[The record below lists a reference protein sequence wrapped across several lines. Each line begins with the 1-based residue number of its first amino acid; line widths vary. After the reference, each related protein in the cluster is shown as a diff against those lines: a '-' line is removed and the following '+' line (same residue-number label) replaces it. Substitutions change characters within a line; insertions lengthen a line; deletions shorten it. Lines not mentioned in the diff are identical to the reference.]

1 MPCSPFLRPVGAK
14 VKGNH
19 LPILLPLQGVV
30 VYTLIPRALPWAED
44 WLPFQGA
51 PFRAL
56 FVYHVR
62 MLCHLLFG
70 KKRAENF
77 LYFEHPTLQA
87 VFLLT
92 YRSSEEEIVAE
103 EEQNHEDD
111 EADENAVD
119 DAAGLACLAC
129 FAGLEF
135 CLVLLVHGSKW
146 SLCTQE
152 GKGLRK
158 GCS

>member
-1 MPCSPFLRPVGAK
+1 
-14 VKGNH
+14 
-19 LPILLPLQGVV
+19 
-30 VYTLIPRALPWAED
+30 
-44 WLPFQGA
+44 
-51 PFRAL
+51 
-56 FVYHVR
+56 

-70 KKRAENF
+70 KKRAENS

-92 YRSSEEEIVAE
+92 YKSSEEEIVAE

-135 CLVLLVHGSKW
+135 CLVFLVHGSKW

>member
-1 MPCSPFLRPVGAK
+1 MSSCWQAAATILRC
-14 VKGNH
+14 
-19 LPILLPLQGVV
+19 LPIVL
-30 VYTLIPRALPWAED
+30 
-44 WLPFQGA
+44 WL
-51 PFRAL
+51 
-56 FVYHVR
+56 
-62 MLCHLLFG
+62 
-70 KKRAENF
+70 
-77 LYFEHPTLQA
+77 A
-87 VFLLT
+87 VEAVCILT

>member
-1 MPCSPFLRPVGAK
+1 MLR
-14 VKGNH
+14 H
-19 LPILLPLQGVV
+19 L
-30 VYTLIPRALPWAED
+30 YWA
-44 WLPFQGA
+44 QN
-51 PFRAL
+51 
-56 FVYHVR
+56 
-62 MLCHLLFG
+62 
-70 KKRAENF
+70 RAEFF
-77 LYFEHPTLQA
+77 LDFEYPTLQA

-135 CLVLLVHGSKW
+135 CLVFLVHGSKW

>member
-1 MPCSPFLRPVGAK
+1 MSSCWQAAATICGAC
-14 VKGNH
+14 
-19 LPILLPLQGVV
+19 PLL
-30 VYTLIPRALPWAED
+30 
-44 WLPFQGA
+44 WLA
-51 PFRAL
+51 
-56 FVYHVR
+56 V
-62 MLCHLLFG
+62 
-70 KKRAENF
+70 E
-77 LYFEHPTLQA
+77 A

-135 CLVLLVHGSKW
+135 CLVFLVHGSKW